1 MSDTEFKEFL
11 RQQLSR
17 ASLKKSVIQELLK
30 DLDSWRKCFT
40 HKTFNEKE
48 NYETLE
54 FYGDKIVMSG
64 AANFIRHSFG
74 ENIKTPVWLTRIYHH
89 IVSSK
94 VLAAVG
100 MKQGFSKFLRINR
113 DLIREDL
120 DKKSVPHYVPI
131 EDHKVYRS
139 IVEDTIEAFFGQL
152 SIALEKKISRGAS
165 VEICARILDSYY
177 RSANIDIGYDNI
189 FDPITRVKELYQSK
203 LKWSGTDADAD
214 GRRTKTKYLVEEIEE
229 RDGSIIYT
237 YKVYGWY
244 GKKIIRENEK
254 TLIAQHSHW
263 DSDVAKVE
271 ACRLALK
278 YLKNKGVDI
287 DNAPN
292 KK

>member
-1 MSDTEFKEFL
+1 MSDSEFKEFL
-11 RQQLSR
+11 ALQLSR
-17 ASLKKSVIQELLK
+17 ASLKKSIVEELLK
-30 DLDSWRKCFT
+30 DLDSWKKCFT
-40 HKTFNEKE
+40 HKTFDEKT

-64 AANFIRHSFG
+64 AANFIRHNFG
-74 ENIKTPVWLTRIYHH
+74 DSVNTPVWLTRIYHH

-100 MKQGFSKFLRINR
+100 MKQGFGKFLRINR

-120 DKKSVPHYVPI
+120 TKKNVPNYIPI

-165 VEICARILDSYY
+165 VEICSRILDSYY
-177 RSANIDIGYDNI
+177 RSAKIDISYENL
-189 FDPITRVKELYQSK
+189 FDPVTRIKELYQSK
-203 LKWSGTDADAD
+203 LKWIETDLDSN
-214 GRRTKTKYLVEEIEE
+214 GRKYKTKYLVEEVGLH
-229 RDGSIIYT
+229 DGSNIYT
-237 YKVYGWY
+237 YRVYGWL
-244 GKKIIRENEK
+244 GKKNIRENDK
-254 TLIAQHSHW
+254 TQISEYSHW

-271 ACRLALK
+271 ACKLALTF
-278 YLKNKGVDI
+278 LKKKGI
-287 DNAPN
+287 STIPPN